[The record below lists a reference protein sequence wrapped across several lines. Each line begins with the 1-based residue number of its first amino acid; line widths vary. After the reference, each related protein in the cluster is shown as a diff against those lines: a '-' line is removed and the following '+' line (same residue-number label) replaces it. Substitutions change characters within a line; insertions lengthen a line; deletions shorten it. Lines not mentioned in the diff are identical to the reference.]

1 MTFVG
6 LAVAALFFFSS
17 QAAPL
22 EDLAPARPPAALFCR
37 AVAVSVVG
45 QASVHVISLLV
56 VLQLAH
62 PWLAAED
69 PWAVRH

>member
-22 EDLAPARPPAALFCR
+22 DDLAPERPPAALFCR
-37 AVAVSVVG
+37 GVAASVVG
-45 QASVHVISLLV
+45 QASVHVVSLLV
-56 VLQLAH
+56 VLQLAE

-69 PWAVRH
+69 PWAVH